1 MINCDLMTEAAAKT
15 TTVNTKTTTINAKS
29 PPQLRFPAVA

>member
-1 MINCDLMTEAAAKT
+1 MTEAVAKT
-15 TTVNTKTTTINAKS
+15 TTVNAKTTMVNAKG